1 MKAIV
6 LAGGL
11 GTRLHP
17 LTVNLPKPMVPVVN
31 RPLMSY
37 VIELLAQ
44 NGFNDISVLLYYQP
58 DVIRNYFGDGKQ
70 FGVKLTYVEAQKDF
84 GTAGAVKFA
93 CKNMREPI
101 LVISADILS
110 DINLAA
116 AVEYHKKK
124 RSFATLVLTRVK
136 NPLPYG
142 IVITHFNGRIK
153 KFLEKPS
160 WSEVFSDTIN
170 AGIYI
175 LDPRVLDYIPE
186 NKSFDFSHDL
196 FPCLLQEKKPIYGY
210 VAKGYWEDIGKLED
224 YVRCNTDALKGKID
238 LKPAGKNFSGN
249 NFNLEAGST
258 VAKSAHLEGAGLL
271 GKGTVVGDNAFII
284 NSAIGKNCRIGAD
297 TYIKECILWDGVEIK
312 SGAKLERAVIGNNV
326 KIGAGSTLEEGV
338 VVGNEAEIGR
348 DTHLKPYIKIW
359 PRKVIESGS
368 TVSRNVIWRERW
380 SKSIFGPY
388 GVTGVGNVEIT
399 PQFAVAL
406 GAAYGS
412 VLGKGARITCSRD
425 SHKASR
431 MIYRALVSGLLS
443 AGVDVSNLEMVPI
456 PVNRYELRCLKSKG
470 GFHIRKSPFDPDIID
485 IKFFDPDGMDIS
497 SASEKKIERLFF
509 AEDFAQVPL
518 KDCGELTYPFHRVAE
533 EYKADLLRCLDQ
545 KAIRSSRLKV
555 VIDYAYGS
563 AVQIFPAILGELG
576 LDVVALNA
584 YIDETKITKDQT
596 AFNESQQQLTK
607 IVKSV
612 DADFG
617 VMLDTGG
624 EKIFLC
630 DHRGHMLDG
639 NQTLGVM
646 LQIILMT
653 KKHAAVA
660 LPIQESSAF
669 DKLAKKMGGRVVRS
683 KNTMRGMMECAASR
697 KISLLG
703 ESFGGFIFPD
713 FMPAFDAILS
723 TCKLIEFFA
732 KNRTHLADLAQKVP
746 PVALRHQEIHC
757 FSESKGRVIRKL
769 IDQMKGQ
776 AKTELVDGVKF
787 WQGESWVLVLPD
799 SLRPVMHLYAEAD
812 TTKNAQLLL
821 QKFAERI
828 NALKEE

>member
-388 GVTGVGNVEIT
+388 RVTGVGNVEIT

-425 SHKASR
+425 SHKAS
-431 MIYRALVSGLLS
+431 
-443 AGVDVSNLEMVPI
+443 
-456 PVNRYELRCLKSKG
+456 
-470 GFHIRKSPFDPDIID
+470 
-485 IKFFDPDGMDIS
+485 
-497 SASEKKIERLFF
+497 
-509 AEDFAQVPL
+509 
-518 KDCGELTYPFHRVAE
+518 
-533 EYKADLLRCLDQ
+533 
-545 KAIRSSRLKV
+545 
-555 VIDYAYGS
+555 
-563 AVQIFPAILGELG
+563 
-576 LDVVALNA
+576 
-584 YIDETKITKDQT
+584 
-596 AFNESQQQLTK
+596 
-607 IVKSV
+607 
-612 DADFG
+612 
-617 VMLDTGG
+617 
-624 EKIFLC
+624 
-630 DHRGHMLDG
+630 
-639 NQTLGVM
+639 
-646 LQIILMT
+646 
-653 KKHAAVA
+653 
-660 LPIQESSAF
+660 
-669 DKLAKKMGGRVVRS
+669 
-683 KNTMRGMMECAASR
+683 
-697 KISLLG
+697 
-703 ESFGGFIFPD
+703 
-713 FMPAFDAILS
+713 
-723 TCKLIEFFA
+723 
-732 KNRTHLADLAQKVP
+732 
-746 PVALRHQEIHC
+746 
-757 FSESKGRVIRKL
+757 
-769 IDQMKGQ
+769 
-776 AKTELVDGVKF
+776 
-787 WQGESWVLVLPD
+787 
-799 SLRPVMHLYAEAD
+799 
-812 TTKNAQLLL
+812 
-821 QKFAERI
+821 
-828 NALKEE
+828 